1 MSQLMQTLAAEINIL
16 HEEAER
22 HANMAVVYAAR
33 CGAKLLEVKSGL
45 QHGEWLPWLEG
56 NCHVAHRQAAR
67 YMKLATELPEL
78 LDSNSS
84 RETNL
89 PSMRQALA
97 LIAADDETKAI
108 VQEKLDAGQ
117 SVSVKEIER
126 LKREAEEAKAKLAD
140 AQGAVTGK
148 QGIIDILE
156 KKLNEKPKEV
166 VIEREVI
173 PDDYES
179 LKRLSEE
186 LKIKSTALESDIE
199 AIKAK
204 MAQEVDNGVRTYLAE
219 RQKELDDAER
229 KLERLRQESEKCRA
243 EIVGANRKE
252 QELKAQS
259 QAIDDANFA
268 LNKLAVAL
276 SSFEFSPDG
285 HVARQWQLLQKSL
298 IDGSEAIKAF
308 TVMRLSE
315 GN

>member
-1 MSQLMQTLAAEINIL
+1 
-16 HEEAER
+16 
-22 HANMAVVYAAR
+22 MAVVYAAR
-33 CGAKLLEVKSGL
+33 CGAKLSEVKSGL
-45 QHGEWLPWLEG
+45 KHGEWLPWLQE
-56 NCHVAHRQAAR
+56 NCQVGERQARR
-67 YMKLATELPEL
+67 YITLSQNYPEL
-78 LDSNSS
+78 L
-84 RETNL
+84 ETNRTLGSDL
-89 PSMRQALA
+89 PGIQQALA
-97 LIAADDETKAI
+97 LITADDETKAI

-117 SVSVKEIER
+117 SVSVKEIEL

-140 AQGAVTGK
+140 AQGIANGK

-156 KKLNEKPKEV
+156 RKLSEKPNEV

-173 PDDYES
+173 PEDYES
-179 LKRLSEE
+179 LKRLSAE
-186 LKIKSTALESDIE
+186 LEIKSASLESDIE

-204 MAQEVDNGVRTYLAE
+204 LAQEVDRGVRSYLSE

-229 KLERLRQESEKCRA
+229 KLERLREESEKCRA

-285 HVARQWQLLQKSL
+285 HVERQWQALQISL
-298 IDGSEAIKAF
+298 VNGSEAIKAF
-308 TVMRLSE
+308 TAMRLTG

>member
-1 MSQLMQTLAAEINIL
+1 MSQLIQTLAAEINIL

-33 CGAKLLEVKSGL
+33 CGAKLIEAKDNVA
-45 QHGEWLPWLEG
+45 HGEWQSWVTT
-56 NCHVAHRQAAR
+56 NCKVKRSQAQKYMSLAR
-67 YMKLATELPEL
+67 EMPEL
-78 LDSNSS
+78 LQINYQS
-84 RETNL
+84 TGNL
-89 PSMRQALA
+89 PGIDNAIAL
-97 LIAADDETKAI
+97 LSADDETKAL
-108 VQEKLDAGQ
+108 VQKKLDAGQ

-126 LKREAEEAKAKLAD
+126 LKREAEEAKVKLAD

-186 LKIKSTALESDIE
+186 LKSKSAALESDIE

-204 MAQEVDNGVRTYLAE
+204 MAQEVDRGVRSYLSE
-219 RQKELDDAER
+219 RQKELDDAEI
-229 KLERLRQESEKCRA
+229 KLDRLRQESEKCRA
-243 EIVGANRKE
+243 EIVGVNRKE

-285 HVARQWQLLQKSL
+285 HVARQWQALQKSL
-298 IDGSEAIKAF
+298 FDGSEAIKSF
-308 TVMRLSE
+308 TAMRLSG